1 MVKACWIFRR
11 IDQVQHRRTLNGSYP
26 FTPAAIK
33 LAVRAKSLSDAGSLR
48 EPFGLL
54 PIPGRR

>member
-1 MVKACWIFRR
+1 MTFDFPLLARR
-11 IDQVQHRRTLNGSYP
+11 KTVL
-26 FTPAAIK
+26 
-33 LAVRAKSLSDAGSLR
+33 RATSDAGSLR